1 MTTKERLH
9 ELVDELDPEKVD
21 ALAEYIEWLNEPDVL
36 SEEMTARVLESE
48 HAMARG
54 ESVSLRELLAKY
66 GE

>member
-9 ELVDELDPEKVD
+9 ELVDELEPEKLD
-21 ALAEYIEWLNEPDVL
+21 AVADYIEWLNEPDEL
-36 SEEMTARVLESE
+36 SDEMQRKVIESE
-48 HAMARG
+48 AAMARG